1 MFDHQRREAE
11 DAQYPGIPLDTPER
25 AEAAAILRAARLDPM
40 GPAPMEAVFASRND
54 ALTSANIVVLAYW
67 YGDAAKALPLFKVEV
82 EHALAKGQLA
92 RAARTE
98 ALAAFCEV
106 ALGRLDEVRDTME
119 RTEALAARLGM
130 SVPTV
135 LQAKEILA
143 TATDEGLEELL
154 AAVAPLTARVIPA
167 LAWLQGSFYAWT
179 ARIAARLGQPDEA
192 MRCLGLLVPWLERA
206 PAWTLGWPMIT
217 SHAAE
222 ALWIMERRDHLELI
236 ESTVREKVVAP
247 DFRSPMVDG
256 RLTLARL
263 CALTGR
269 YDEADS
275 WFAKA
280 REVLTEQGGRPL
292 LAIADYD
299 EALLYARRGEPGD
312 AEAAQTLLQPARA
325 QFEAIGM
332 NGWIRRADELAAQ
345 LKERLG

>member
-1 MFDHQRREAE
+1 
-11 DAQYPGIPLDTPER
+11 
-25 AEAAAILRAARLDPM
+25 
-40 GPAPMEAVFASRND
+40 MEAVFASRND

-67 YGDAAKALPLFKVEV
+67 YGDLVQALPLFKVEV

-98 ALAAFCEV
+98 ALVVFCEV
-106 ALGRLDEVRDTME
+106 GLGRLDEARDTME
-119 RTEALAARLGM
+119 RTETLAARLGM
-130 SVPTV
+130 PVPTI

-143 TATDEGLEELL
+143 AATDEGLEELL

-167 LAWLQGSFYAWT
+167 LAWLQGSFYAWS
-179 ARIAARLGQPDEA
+179 ARIAARLGQPDESL
-192 MRCLGLLVPWLERA
+192 RCLGLLVPWLERA
-206 PAWTLGWPMIT
+206 PAWALGWPMIT

-222 ALWIMERRDHLELI
+222 ALWVMERHDHLELI
-236 ESTVREKVVAP
+236 EATVREKVVAP
-247 DFRSPMVDG
+247 DFRNPMVDG

-269 YDEADS
+269 QDEAVS

-280 REVLTEQGGRPL
+280 REVLTEQGAGPL

-299 EALLYARRGEPGD
+299 EALMYSRGNEPGD